1 MISENIVK
9 LRKKHKFSQ
18 EEVAEKIGVTRQTI
32 AKWENGES
40 VPDVIHSNALAEL
53 FDVTL
58 DSLVN
63 FQESEEGMKEVPPKG
78 KHIFG
83 SVTVG
88 EKGQIV
94 IPKEA
99 RQVFGLSPGDCLLV
113 LGDEENGI
121 VLAKAEVLN
130 SVALKILGQIDQGKE
145 SEE

>member
-1 MISENIVK
+1 M
-9 LRKKHKFSQ
+9 
-18 EEVAEKIGVTRQTI
+18 
-32 AKWENGES
+32 
-40 VPDVIHSNALAEL
+40 
-53 FDVTL
+53 
-58 DSLVN
+58 
-63 FQESEEGMKEVPPKG
+63 PKG
-78 KHIFG
+78 KHILSSMPKGKHVFG
-83 SVTVG
+83 TVKIG

-99 RQVFGLSPGDCLLV
+99 RQVFGLSRGDSLLV

>member
-1 MISENIVK
+1 M
-9 LRKKHKFSQ
+9 
-18 EEVAEKIGVTRQTI
+18 
-32 AKWENGES
+32 
-40 VPDVIHSNALAEL
+40 
-53 FDVTL
+53 
-58 DSLVN
+58 
-63 FQESEEGMKEVPPKG
+63 PKG
-78 KHIFG
+78 KHILSSMPKGKHVFG
-83 SVTVG
+83 TVKIG

-99 RQVFGLSPGDCLLV
+99 RQAFGLSPGDSLLV

>member
-1 MISENIVK
+1 M
-9 LRKKHKFSQ
+9 
-18 EEVAEKIGVTRQTI
+18 
-32 AKWENGES
+32 
-40 VPDVIHSNALAEL
+40 
-53 FDVTL
+53 
-58 DSLVN
+58 
-63 FQESEEGMKEVPPKG
+63 PKG
-78 KHIFG
+78 KHILSSMPKG
-83 SVTVG
+83 KHVVGTVKIG

-94 IPKEA
+94 IPKEP